1 MAFSRFTHPAR
12 RLRRVLPRF
21 LWVAVPLAAFG
32 CDGAS
37 EPVGPSAEAEP
48 LTDAATAVASPVT
61 SSLVTGDRIAFILWQ
76 NSSPDVYKMDPQ
88 GGSLVSLTPGA
99 TAFDMSPVW
108 SWDNLRIA
116 MTRYRPYG
124 SSTVYDIY
132 VVNRDGSNGHW
143 IRPTAY
149 PFSLYDP
156 AWSPG
161 GTRIVLTVALSD
173 GTYLATMNTSTGD
186 VSLLGGGKKGH
197 TPSYDPY
204 GQRIVYTSS
213 DSKSLLQINADGSG
227 QKTLL
232 TSTQRFGSPAY
243 SPDGKRIVYSRD
255 AAITVNGITVYS
267 QDIFV
272 TSLVDGTT
280 KRIVAHSA
288 ADTKPTWS
296 PDGTRVAFESSRS
309 GTAQIY
315 TVGASG
321 GTVTRVTQTS
331 SGETSPAWTH

>member
-1 MAFSRFTHPAR
+1 MEFSGFTHPAR
-12 RLRRVLPRF
+12 CSRRVLTR
-21 LWVAVPLAAFG
+21 LLLVAVPLAAFG
-32 CDGAS
+32 CGGT
-37 EPVGPSAEAEP
+37 EPVGPAAEP
-48 LTDAATAVASPVT
+48 ELAGDAATEGAPSAIA
-61 SSLVTGDRIAFILWQ
+61 SLVTGDRLAVVSWRTGG
-76 NSSPDVYKMDPQ
+76 PDVYKMDPQ
-88 GGSLVSLTPGA
+88 GGSVVSLTPNA
-99 TAFDMSPVW
+99 TAFDMNPVW
-108 SWDNLRIA
+108 SWDNQRIA
-116 MTRYRPYG
+116 MTRRRSYG
-124 SSTVYDIY
+124 TRLVDNVY

-161 GTRIVLTVALSD
+161 GTRIVLTVGLSD

-186 VSLLGGGKKGH
+186 VSLLGGSKKGH
-197 TPSYDPY
+197 DPSYDPY

-255 AAITVNGITVYS
+255 AANTVNGITVYS
-267 QDIFV
+267 SDIFV

-288 ADTKPTWS
+288 ADIKPTWS
-296 PDGTRVAFESSRS
+296 PDGSRVAFESART
-309 GTAQIY
+309 GRPQIY
-315 TVGASG
+315 TVSASG

>member
-1 MAFSRFTHPAR
+1 MEFSGFSHPAR
-12 RLRRVLPRF
+12 CSRRVLTR
-21 LWVAVPLAAFG
+21 LLRVAVPLAAFG
-32 CDGAS
+32 CGGT
-37 EPVGPSAEAEP
+37 EPVGPAAEP
-48 LTDAATAVASPVT
+48 ELPGDAATEVAPSAIA
-61 SSLVTGDRIAFILWQ
+61 SLVTGDRLAFVSWRTG
-76 NSSPDVYKMDPQ
+76 SPDVYKMDPQ
-88 GGSLVSLTPGA
+88 GGGVVSLTPDA
-99 TAFDMSPVW
+99 TAFDMNPVW
-108 SWDNLRIA
+108 SWDNQRIA
-116 MTRYRPYG
+116 MTRSRSYG
-124 SSTVYDIY
+124 TRVVDNVY

-143 IRPTAY
+143 IQPTAY

-186 VSLLGGGKKGH
+186 VSLLGGSKKGH
-197 TPSYDPY
+197 EPSYDPY

-255 AAITVNGITVYS
+255 AANTVNGITVYS
-267 QDIFV
+267 HDIFV
-272 TSLVDGTT
+272 TNLMDGAT

-288 ADTKPTWS
+288 TDREPTWS
-296 PDGTRVAFESSRS
+296 PDGTRIAFESSRS
-309 GTAQIY
+309 GRPQIY
-315 TVGASG
+315 TVSASG